1 MGDGSEQAGQLL
13 PGAHQIGGG
22 GGGSRAHLPFLLPPL
37 GSNDVLMTG
46 SGETG
51 TSEQTPA
58 TQNTT
63 TGTPSSSATAA
74 PVTSTG
80 GGGGGSNST
89 GEAAA
94 RTAQLVAARLY
105 VKQATANRIAQVK
118 LAKQIPLPT
127 CLDDL
132 LQILN
137 QFDQSQFGVLWFATN
152 FTMFYHEYC
161 LHLVSPDKARPIGFR
176 TFNPIFH
183 DPPQSEIE
191 TIYQNWLETFNN
203 ITSITQGN
211 LIEMLKSERSAM
223 HLNLFRKAYE
233 AIWARDFQAPLENVD
248 LEQILQHL
256 HALFLA
262 AANEPDHEKITSA
275 ESYTIIRHIIVT
287 FVHMASKDYE
297 MITRSLQ

>member
-1 MGDGSEQAGQLL
+1 VIEIHQFYVNLEKFPCRIVFEPPPPSCMAESLPPGS
-13 PGAHQIGGG
+13 HSIGGG
-22 GGGSRAHLPFLLPPL
+22 GRGNLPLPNLLPPL
-37 GSNDVLMTG
+37 GMQDPSQQQITQSDLDMSDKPQNNGANG
-46 SGETG
+46 SGE
-51 TSEQTPA
+51 
-58 TQNTT
+58 N
-63 TGTPSSSATAA
+63 
-74 PVTSTG
+74 
-80 GGGGGSNST
+80 
-89 GEAAA
+89 AA

-118 LAKQIPLPT
+118 LAKQIPLPQF
-127 CLDDL
+127 LDDL

-161 LHLVSPDKARPIGFR
+161 LHLVSPDKSRAIGFR

-183 DPPQSEIE
+183 DPKSAEIE
-191 TIYQNWLETFNN
+191 QIYQNWLETFNN
-203 ITSITQGN
+203 ITSITQAN
-211 LIEMLKSERSAM
+211 LIEMLRSERSAM

-233 AIWARDFQAPLENVD
+233 AIWARDFQAPLEEVD
-248 LEQILQHL
+248 LQGILKHL

-262 AANEPDHEKITSA
+262 AANEPDVNKIQNG